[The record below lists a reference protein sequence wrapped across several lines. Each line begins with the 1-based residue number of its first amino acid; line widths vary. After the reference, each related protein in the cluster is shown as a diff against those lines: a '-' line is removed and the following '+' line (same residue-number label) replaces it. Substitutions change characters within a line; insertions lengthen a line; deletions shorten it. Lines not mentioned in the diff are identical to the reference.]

1 MDASGDPRK
10 GFGESGSTEAV
21 EARPADVGP
30 RRASRGSGGVALAR
44 PARSLVR
51 FLYTSNPFYIL
62 SADLVFVG
70 LRMSFGAGGPAAQ
83 SWALA
88 MSLAGY
94 TLLLATTAC
103 VLIRV
108 GRLWDDLR
116 SLLVLVVMMFLAI
129 AMSCDDTMA
138 DNPSKGALGYLG
150 GFLFAVVVTEG
161 VLHTI
166 RLRLPGWYRL
176 SYYVILAL
184 VFLYPVAL
192 TPLLGDPEN
201 PTLQWAL
208 FGFSPMA
215 GLAVATLVP
224 AARRG
229 RLYLEK
235 NGSPWRWPLYP
246 WTLFFLLVGGLSVR
260 CSSLCVSFHY
270 VEGSRTIFG
279 PYFLV
284 PIGLAVS
291 LVWLEIGISFGS
303 PAHHD
308 HGLGPPAGPGVSG
321 DDRTSWRPGLPHV
334 PGQIHPDPRRLAG
347 LPGTLGSHAVPGVW
361 RSPDACPGPGTCWR
375 SALAGLAVV
384 GPRTIDL
391 AWLVAPRALPMGG
404 AGLVLAVAAWRNRDS
419 RRAAVAAGCLVS
431 AITRGAGELWP
442 IAELWPI
449 GLHLGIGSLLV
460 LGAFFDD
467 GLGRLARRSGALA
480 LLLLGLD
487 AATGHPRIWP
497 TMSPGLIAVY
507 PLLIAVS
514 AWSYS
519 FLVRDRLYLGSGV
532 ISLAGWMAHSGWGA
546 YDHLRKIVVGLD
558 QIVWG
563 MIFFLVA
570 MAISMRKAGI
580 WPGAVPKWIAWLLG
594 RWWQPGWESA
604 PPSPAAPQETAEA

>member
-1 MDASGDPRK
+1 MDASGDPRE
-10 GFGESGSTEAV
+10 GFGERGSTRRRRRGRRQSG
-21 EARPADVGP
+21 ARRV
-30 RRASRGSGGVALAR
+30 SRGSGGVALAR

-138 DNPSKGALGYLG
+138 ANPSKGALGYLG
-150 GFLFAVVVTEG
+150 GFLFAVAVTEG

-184 VFLYPVAL
+184 MFLYPVAL

-201 PTLQWAL
+201 PRLQWAL
-208 FGFSPMA
+208 FGFSPLA
-215 GLAVATLVP
+215 GLAVSTLVP

-235 NGSPWRWPLYP
+235 NGSPWRWPMYP
-246 WTLFFLLVGGLSVR
+246 WALFFVLVGGLSVR

-291 LVWLEIGISFGS
+291 LVWLEIGIASGRRRIMTAASILPLGLAFLAMTGHHDDAVYRTFLHMFIQTLGGS
-303 PAHHD
+303 PAY
-308 HGLGPPAGPGVSG
+308 LALLAATLFQVYAIV
-321 DDRTSWRPGLPHV
+321 RRV
-334 PGQIHPDPRRLAG
+334 PRAWELLAIGLAG
-347 LPGTLGSHAVPGVW
+347 LT
-361 RSPDACPGPGTCWR
+361 
-375 SALAGLAVV
+375 VV

-391 AWLVAPRALPMGG
+391 DGLVPPRALPMGG
-404 AGLVLAVAAWRNRDS
+404 AGLVLAVAAWRTRDS
-419 RRAAVAAGCLVS
+419 RRAALAAGCLVT
-431 AITRGAGELWP
+431 AITRGVGEFWP
-442 IAELWPI
+442 IDRP
-449 GLHLGIGSLLV
+449 
-460 LGAFFDD
+460 
-467 GLGRLARRSGALA
+467 LADRAPSGHRVAPGPRRPLRRRTRPVGQALRSWRSSCS
-480 LLLLGLD
+480 D
-487 AATGHPRIWP
+487 
-497 TMSPGLIAVY
+497 
-507 PLLIAVS
+507 
-514 AWSYS
+514 
-519 FLVRDRLYLGSGV
+519 
-532 ISLAGWMAHSGWGA
+532 WM
-546 YDHLRKIVVGLD
+546 
-558 QIVWG
+558 
-563 MIFFLVA
+563 
-570 MAISMRKAGI
+570 
-580 WPGAVPKWIAWLLG
+580 P
-594 RWWQPGWESA
+594 QPGIRGFGPRCHRA
-604 PPSPAAPQETAEA
+604 